1 MNLRLAPQQS
11 GFVSLASLGAVI
23 VAATGL
29 VATAICTPVTARERS
44 GLEFTSRSLVGG
56 YLSGRFAK
64 SQHDIAGAAA
74 FYGSALAHDPDNEVL
89 VEQAFLMELSAGDHE
104 RTALLAGMLIQLQ
117 PQHRLARMFLGLE
130 AYKKGDFDAAE
141 RHLTTASSGPI
152 GELTAALLRAWL
164 KVAEKNYSAA
174 LELLDKPKQADWA
187 QFYLRY
193 HRGLIA
199 DIAGRKSAARSA
211 YKRVFR
217 QDSRTLRTTIA
228 YARHAAHAGDRKLAR
243 SILREYDRRSS
254 TDPHPLSAEL
264 MDEVESKKPVA
275 LLINDPTNG
284 MAEVLYGLGEALTT
298 DGGVSIGIIYLQMS
312 LYLSPRQPLALAA
325 LAQAYETMR
334 NYGQAIATYDRIAK
348 GTPLQDAVDIRKALN
363 LNLQDQP
370 DEAKKLLETVADR
383 APNDLAPLDAL
394 GNIMRARKR
403 YDDAIHY
410 YTRALKIIGK
420 PEKRHW
426 TFYYSRGTCYE
437 RTKQWDKAEADLKK
451 ALKLSPDQ
459 PLALNYLGYS
469 WIDQGRNLREGLK
482 LIKKAVSLKPD
493 DGYIVDSL
501 GWAYYRLGRYSD
513 AVGQLERAVELRPDD
528 PVLND
533 HLGDALWRVGR
544 EREAR
549 FQWAQALS
557 LNPEPAEVTKIKK
570 KLADG
575 LAEAGDGKVRRTRS
589 QASANDARRIKR
601 VENAPKAVR

>member
-1 MNLRLAPQQS
+1 MKLRTAPGRIRFASPASIGACVVAAAGLAAA
-11 GFVSLASLGAVI
+11 SLAGPAQ
-23 VAATGL
+23 ARQAEGL
-29 VATAICTPVTARERS
+29 DM
-44 GLEFTSRSLVGG
+44 TSRTLVGG

-64 SQHDIAGAAA
+64 SQHDIRSAAA
-74 FYGSALAHDPDNEVL
+74 FYGSALAHDPENEVL
-89 VEQAFLMELSAGDHE
+89 VEQAFLMELSAGNHDK
-104 RTALLAGMLIQLQ
+104 TSFLAEKLIELQ

-141 RHLTTASSGPI
+141 RHFKTASSGPI
-152 GELTAALLRAWL
+152 GELTASLMRAWL
-164 KVAEKNYSAA
+164 KVAEKKVPVA
-174 LELLDKPKQADWA
+174 LELLEKPKQAEWA

-193 HRGLIA
+193 HRALIS
-199 DIAGRKSAARSA
+199 DIAGRTSQARSS
-211 YKRVFR
+211 YQRVFK

-264 MDEVESKKPVA
+264 MDDVSSRKPVG
-275 LLINDPTNG
+275 LLIDNATDG

-312 LYLSPRQPLALAA
+312 LYLAPDQPLALAA
-325 LAQAYETMR
+325 LAQSYETIR
-334 NYGQAIATYDRIAK
+334 NYAQAIATYDRIPK
-348 GTPLQDAVDIRKALN
+348 GTPLQDAIDIRKALN
-363 LNLQDQP
+363 YNLQDQP
-370 DEAKKLLETVADR
+370 DEAKKLLEKVADR
-383 APNDLAPLDAL
+383 SPDDLAPLDAL

-403 YDDAIHY
+403 YDEAIVH
-410 YTRALKIIGK
+410 YTRALKLIGK

-437 RTKQWDKAEADLKK
+437 RTKQWPKAEADLKK
-451 ALKLSPDQ
+451 ALELSPDQ

-501 GWAYYRLGRYSD
+501 GWAYYKLGRYDD
-513 AVGQLERAVELRPDD
+513 AVSQLERAVELRPDD

-549 FQWAQALS
+549 FQWDQALS
-557 LNPEPAEVTKIKK
+557 LNPEPDEVSKIKK
-570 KLADG
+570 KLAEG
-575 LAEAGDGKVRRTRS
+575 LADADGTKVRR
-589 QASANDARRIKR
+589 SANEVHRSKR
-601 VENAPKAVR
+601 VESTPKAVR

>member
-1 MNLRLAPQQS
+1 MSLRLAPQKS

-23 VAATGL
+23 VAAAGL
-29 VATAICTPVTARERS
+29 VATAICTPATARERS
-44 GLEFTSRSLVGG
+44 DLEFTSRSLVGG

-104 RTALLAGMLIQLQ
+104 RTALLAGMLIELQ

-141 RHLTTASSGPI
+141 RHFTTASSGPI

-403 YDDAIHY
+403 YDDAIDY

-575 LAEAGDGKVRRTRS
+575 LAEAGAGKVRRIRS

>member
-23 VAATGL
+23 VAAAGL
-29 VATAICTPVTARERS
+29 VATAICTPATARERS
-44 GLEFTSRSLVGG
+44 DLEFTSRSLVGG

-64 SQHDIAGAAA
+64 SQHDIASAAA

-104 RTALLAGMLIQLQ
+104 RTALLAGMLIELQ
-117 PQHRLARMFLGLE
+117 PQHRLARMFLGLA

-141 RHLTTASSGPI
+141 RHFTTASSGPI

-451 ALKLSPDQ
+451 ALNLSPDQ

-575 LAEAGDGKVRRTRS
+575 LAEAGAGKVRRTRS

>member
-1 MNLRLAPQQS
+1 
-11 GFVSLASLGAVI
+11 
-23 VAATGL
+23 
-29 VATAICTPVTARERS
+29 
-44 GLEFTSRSLVGG
+44 
-56 YLSGRFAK
+56 
-64 SQHDIAGAAA
+64 
-74 FYGSALAHDPDNEVL
+74 
-89 VEQAFLMELSAGDHE
+89 
-104 RTALLAGMLIQLQ
+104 
-117 PQHRLARMFLGLE
+117 
-130 AYKKGDFDAAE
+130 
-141 RHLTTASSGPI
+141 
-152 GELTAALLRAWL
+152 
-164 KVAEKNYSAA
+164 
-174 LELLDKPKQADWA
+174 
-187 QFYLRY
+187 
-193 HRGLIA
+193 
-199 DIAGRKSAARSA
+199 
-211 YKRVFR
+211 
-217 QDSRTLRTTIA
+217 
-228 YARHAAHAGDRKLAR
+228 
-243 SILREYDRRSS
+243 
-254 TDPHPLSAEL
+254 

-403 YDDAIHY
+403 YDDAIDY

-575 LAEAGDGKVRRTRS
+575 LAEAGAGKVRRTRS

>member
-1 MNLRLAPQQS
+1 MSLRLAPQKS

-23 VAATGL
+23 VAAAGL
-29 VATAICTPVTARERS
+29 VATAICTPATARERS
-44 GLEFTSRSLVGG
+44 DLEFTSRSLVGG

-104 RTALLAGMLIQLQ
+104 RTALLAGMLIELQ

-141 RHLTTASSGPI
+141 RHFTTASSGPI

-403 YDDAIHY
+403 YDDAIDY

-575 LAEAGDGKVRRTRS
+575 LAEAGDGKVRRIRS

>member
-23 VAATGL
+23 VAAAGL
-29 VATAICTPVTARERS
+29 VATAICTPATARERS
-44 GLEFTSRSLVGG
+44 DLEFTSRSLVGG

-104 RTALLAGMLIQLQ
+104 RTALLAGMLIELQ

-264 MDEVESKKPVA
+264 MDEVESKKQVA

-575 LAEAGDGKVRRTRS
+575 LAEAGAGKVRRTRS